1 MPGIV
6 VFRRRWSVGSD
17 DLVVP
22 AVILVFLHS
31 VW

>member
-6 VFRRRWSVGSD
+6 LFQRRWSFGSD

-22 AVILVFLHS
+22 AVVLLLLHIA
-31 VW
+31 W